1 MTEPGIW
8 VAWLIVLPFLG
19 MLLAFLVPGRWVAAI
34 TAIAILA
41 VFCPLIAQLVQRG
54 EPLRHTPGG
63 WGAPLGIELYVD
75 GLSAVMLLMTG
86 IVSAVATF
94 YAWAYFSKATASKKP
109 VFFWP
114 LWLGLWTALNAL
126 FTSHDIFT
134 VYVSLEL
141 MGLSAAGLVALAGGP
156 ALMASMRYLLA
167 SLLASALFL
176 MGVGLLYG
184 AFGVLDMDALQ
195 VRMVPG
201 ISTWTAAA
209 LMSAGLFLKG
219 ALFPLHVWLP
229 SAHASAPAPVSAALS
244 ALVVK
249 AAFYLLLRLW
259 FSVFPLAETPAAHLM
274 GILGASAIVWGSLMA
289 FRQTRLKLL
298 VAYSTVAQIGYLF
311 LVFPMAGAAGWTSI
325 AWRGSIFYALVHAFS
340 KSAAFLATG
349 TVLALR
355 GHDEIGRLKGF
366 ARQAPMTAFTFGLS
380 AIALMGLPPSGGF
393 VGKWM
398 LLTSALE
405 TGQWWWIPAIITGG
419 FLAAAY
425 WFRVLQ
431 LFFVDG
437 DPSESPTERPSR
449 LMECTALCLA
459 AVSICLG
466 LASYWPLALLDI
478 HPAQALMQEAP

>member
-1 MTEPGIW
+1 MTEPGSWI
-8 VAWLIVLPFLG
+8 AWLIALPFLG
-19 MLLAFLVPGRWVAAI
+19 MLLSFLLPGRWVAVI
-34 TAIAILA
+34 TAAA
-41 VFCPLIAQLVQRG
+41 VLGALFQMVPQLVQSG
-54 EPLRHTPGG
+54 PLHHAPGG
-63 WGAPLGIELYVD
+63 WSAPLGIELYID
-75 GLSAVMLLMTG
+75 GLSAAMLLMTG
-86 IVSAVATF
+86 IVSAVATC
-94 YAWAYFSKATASKKP
+94 YAWGYFSKEKKEKNTAL
-109 VFFWP
+109 FWP

-156 ALMASMRYLLA
+156 ALVASMRYLLA

-195 VRMVPG
+195 VRLVPG

-259 FSVFPLAETPAAHLM
+259 FSVFPLAETPAVHLM
-274 GILGASAIVWGSLMA
+274 GILGAGAIVWGSLMA

-311 LVFPMAGAAGWTSI
+311 LIFPMAGHAGWAAD
-325 AWRGSIFYALVHAFS
+325 AWRGGVFYALVHAFS
-340 KSAAFLATG
+340 KSAAFLAAG
-349 TVLALR
+349 TVLFVR
-355 GHDEIGRLKGF
+355 GDDRIQHLKGF
-366 ARQAPMTAFTFGLS
+366 ARQAPMTAFAFGLA

-398 LLTSALE
+398 LLTASLQ
-405 TGQWWWIPAIITGG
+405 TGQWWWAIAIITGG

-431 LFFVDG
+431 QFFANG
-437 DPSESPTERPSR
+437 DDAQADASANRPPR
-449 LMECTALCLA
+449 IMEFAALTL
-459 AVSICLG
+459 SLIGIGLG
-466 LASYWPLALLDI
+466 LASYWPLALI
-478 HPAQALMQEAP
+478 GIQPQGMP